1 LPKDQEEVVKGM
13 RQAIQAL
20 KESGLTAANMYNC
33 WLGRRLVPLRCR
45 AHLMREYKGQ
55 NDCTRSSATE
65 WDEAEYRKALAKV
78 TTAVFSSFDDGLQPF
93 SEDKPAPK
101 VTLYPLFTCSQ

>member
-1 LPKDQEEVVKGM
+1 M
-13 RQAIQAL
+13 
-20 KESGLTAANMYNC
+20 
-33 WLGRRLVPLRCR
+33 W
-45 AHLMREYKGQ
+45 EYKGQ

-78 TTAVFSSFDDGLQPF
+78 TTAIFTTFDDGLQPF

-101 VTLYPLFTCSQ
+101 VTFYPFYSLLGKPCDC